1 MHLARFLSL
10 ADWNFLR
17 CGRFYARI
25 ISGALPRALERP
37 GLSRTPPAAS
47 AGAHPISL
55 IAQLGPVSMSLGL
68 RDLPLLEAVTAG
80 LRRNGVPDLC

>member
-1 MHLARFLSL
+1 MLVSYPARSL
-10 ADWNFLR
+10 VRWSAP
-17 CGRFYARI
+17 A
-25 ISGALPRALERP
+25 SPAP
-37 GLSRTPPAAS
+37 PPAAS